1 MRSLSCLVYETST
14 RKKNAMTV
22 TEQNSDEMKNLLRN
36 IADWTLVMTAF
47 GLVFASLYHM
57 GVFDWLNA

>member
-1 MRSLSCLVYETST
+1 
-14 RKKNAMTV
+14 MTV

>member
-1 MRSLSCLVYETST
+1 MDVP
-14 RKKNAMTV
+14 
-22 TEQNSDEMKNLLRN
+22 EQKSDKTKNLLRD
-36 IADWTLVMTAF
+36 IADWTLVVAAF